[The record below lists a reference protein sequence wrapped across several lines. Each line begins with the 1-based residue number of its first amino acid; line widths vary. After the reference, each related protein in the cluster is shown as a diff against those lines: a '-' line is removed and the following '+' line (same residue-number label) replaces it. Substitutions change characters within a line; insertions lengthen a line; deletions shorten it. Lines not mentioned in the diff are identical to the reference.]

1 MHNPKTF
8 ANNIS
13 KNHFGKGYTMKKTL
27 FGSFG
32 ELIKGNIVTIILAL
46 CVVGAAAMSF
56 YTINDINEKLD
67 NQTLPPNP
75 VADSG
80 QEHTESEAQDVQ
92 KTQQNV
98 PLKESA
104 KPKATPKAEKETEA
118 KQQEETAAAKETAP
132 GFILP
137 VQGTIFAAFSG
148 DELVYNKT
156 MDDWRTHNGIDIR
169 ANRDV
174 GVKAGADGKIKDIYE
189 DGSLG
194 WTVELDCGSF
204 VAKYSGLGDNV
215 MVRKGDSVK
224 QGDTIGVVGE
234 IPLETAEESHIHL
247 EIIKDG
253 RAVNPDT
260 VLKQQ

>member
-13 KNHFGKGYTMKKTL
+13 KNHFGKGYIMKKTL

-32 ELIKGNIVTIILAL
+32 ELIKGNIITIILAL
-46 CVVGAAAMSF
+46 CVVGAGALSF
-56 YTINDINEKLD
+56 YTINDINKKLE
-67 NQTLPPNP
+67 NQTLPPDP
-75 VADSG
+75 VS
-80 QEHTESEAQDVQ
+80 HTEQQEEEPEAQDVQ
-92 KTQQNV
+92 KNQQNV

-104 KPKATPKAEKETEA
+104 KPKATPKPEQETVT
-118 KQQEETAAAKETAP
+118 QPQEETTEEASPA
-132 GFILP
+132 FILP

-189 DGSLG
+189 DGILG

-204 VAKYSGLGDNV
+204 VARYSGLGDNV
-215 MVRKGDSVK
+215 MVKKGDSVK

-234 IPLETAEESHIHL
+234 IPLEITEESHVHL

-253 RAVNPDT
+253 KAVNPDT
-260 VLKQQ
+260 VLK